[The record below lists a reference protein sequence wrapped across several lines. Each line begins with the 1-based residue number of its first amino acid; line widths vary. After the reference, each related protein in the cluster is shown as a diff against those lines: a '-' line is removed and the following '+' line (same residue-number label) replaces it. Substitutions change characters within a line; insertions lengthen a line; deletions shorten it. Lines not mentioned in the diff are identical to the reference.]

1 MTETLK
7 DTPLTV
13 TAFDWVP
20 PFAQGLVRDLRVRWA
35 LKEAALPYEVELL
48 AMGTQG
54 EPAHLSRQ
62 PFGQVPV
69 LTAGTTPM
77 FESGAILWRI
87 AEAGG
92 TALLPAD
99 TPGRDRTLSWVFAA
113 LNTIEPPITMYQQM
127 TRLAVDKAAADT
139 MEREI
144 RKAIERRLGQLQAT
158 MEGRPWLACDQFT
171 VADLV
176 MATVLR
182 GLRDTQ
188 IVAQFPKLD
197 EFLSRCTARPAF
209 AESLAEQ
216 LAAFEENAP
225 RYAAE

>member
-1 MTETLK
+1 MTETLTG
-7 DTPLTV
+7 TPLTV

-35 LKEAALPYEVELL
+35 LKEADLPYEVELL

-54 EPAHLSRQ
+54 EPAHLARQ

-69 LTAGTTPM
+69 LTAAQTPM

-92 TALLPAD
+92 DALLPPDRAD
-99 TPGRDRTLSWVFAA
+99 RDHTLSWVFAA

-127 TRLAVDKAAADT
+127 TRLAVDKEAAEI

-144 RKAIERRLGQLQAT
+144 RKAVERRLGQLQAA
-158 MEGRPWLACDQFT
+158 MEGGQWLDAERFT
-171 VADLV
+171 VADLL

-188 IVAQFPKLD
+188 IVAQFPKLED
-197 EFLSRCTARPAF
+197 YLLRCTSRPAF
-209 AESLAEQ
+209 REALAEQ
-216 LAAFEENAP
+216 LAPFEENAP

>member
-1 MTETLK
+1 MPADLT
-7 DTPLTV
+7 DAPLTV

-54 EPAHLSRQ
+54 APAHLARQ

-69 LTAGTTPM
+69 LTTADTPM

-87 AEAGG
+87 AEASGG
-92 TALLPAD
+92 ALLPEDAA
-99 TPGRDRTLSWVFAA
+99 GRTRTLSWVFAA
-113 LNTIEPPITMYQQM
+113 LNTVEPPILMYQQLN
-127 TRLAVDKAAADT
+127 RLPVDKAAAET
-139 MEREI
+139 IEREV
-144 RKAIERRLGQLQAT
+144 RKAVERRLGQLQAA
-158 MEGRPWLACDQFT
+158 MEGRDWLAGAQFT
-171 VADLV
+171 VADLL

-182 GLRDTQ
+182 GLRDTP
-188 IVAQFPKLD
+188 IVSQFPKLD
-197 EFLSRCTARPAF
+197 VFLSDCTARPAF
-209 AESLAEQ
+209 TEALAEQ
-216 LAAFEENAP
+216 MAPFAENAA